1 MIKVI
6 EKNCDFSENV
16 ETVISKVYCDNT
28 QLVAEHRIS
37 VRVTF
42 KDWWNFFIG
51 KDCLHLTCNTT
62 LTYEEINNNKSMSD
76 STSNN
81 TAKFKTPKP
90 KKGKSDTS
98 IREQPTDIK

>member
-16 ETVISKVYCDNT
+16 EVVTSMVYCNDT
-28 QLVAEHRIS
+28 QFVADHKIF

-51 KDCLHLTCNTT
+51 KDCLHLKCTTT
-62 LTYEEINNNKSMSD
+62 LNYEEINNNKSMSD
-76 STSNN
+76 NTSNN
-81 TAKFKTPKP
+81 TARRTTPKP

-98 IREQPTDIK
+98 IGEQSTNIK